1 MGGGVDPV
9 TLTDNTPDRVGGQDS
24 AAPARRSSAGRG
36 DGFLRKSGT
45 FLSGTLLR
53 TLAQGALFVL
63 LAREMPIGTYGL
75 FVGISALV
83 AVVSPFA
90 SAGAPS
96 LIFQSHADSP
106 ADWHHHLARG
116 LVLTAVFGTGASV
129 LVTAAGTAIWGG
141 QVKLVDIAAL
151 AVADLV
157 AWRLIEVV
165 AASVQARGRVF
176 VASVVPAVLH
186 VCRLAAAVALVVSSR
201 QPLTLH
207 AWALTSALLS
217 AVICL
222 VVIWYGVRGA
232 GGLRPDVR
240 GSLAQAS
247 TGMLFAVGLSAQ
259 TVYNDLDKVMLSRLG
274 SPESAAIYAAAYRVV
289 DFAYTPGRSMAAVAY
304 PRFFEA
310 GREGPRAALRLT
322 RRLLPRYLMFS
333 VPASLL
339 LVAFAWTMPIVFGP
353 EYAAATTALQ
363 GLSALLVLKSI
374 HYLAADTLS
383 GSRMQGRRTV
393 CQIAVGVV
401 NAALNVWLIPAY
413 GWQGAVASSLVCDAL
428 LGVLLWSCLA
438 AAVRRDPP
446 RGVAPARQP
455 ADSIGRT

>member
-1 MGGGVDPV
+1 MTLADSTAGRVDG
-9 TLTDNTPDRVGGQDS
+9 TP
-24 AAPARRSSAGRG
+24 PPRRRQPPFAGRG
-36 DGFLRKSGT
+36 DGFLRKSGK
-45 FLSGTLLR
+45 FLTGTLLR

-63 LAREMPIGTYGL
+63 LAREMPIEEYGL
-75 FVGISALV
+75 FVGVTALV

-96 LIFQSHADSP
+96 LIFQSHADAP
-106 ADWHHHLARG
+106 ADWHRHLARG
-116 LVLTAVFGTGASV
+116 LVLTATFGTGASV
-129 LVTAAGTAIWGG
+129 LVTAAGVAIWSG
-141 QVKLVDIAAL
+141 QVRLLDIAAL

-165 AASVQARGRVF
+165 AASVQARGRIF
-176 VASVVPAVLH
+176 VASVIPALLH
-186 VCRLAAAVALVVSSR
+186 VCRLAAAVALAAASP

-207 AWALTSALLS
+207 AWAVTSALLS
-217 AVICL
+217 AAICL
-222 VVIWYGVRGA
+222 LVTGYAVRGA
-232 GGLRPDVR
+232 GLPRADLPGAF
-240 GSLAQAS
+240 GQARA
-247 TGMLFAVGLSAQ
+247 GMLFAVGLSAQ
-259 TVYNDLDKVMLSRLG
+259 TVYNDLDKVMLSKLG

-310 GREGPRAALRLT
+310 GRDGPRAALRLT

-333 VPASLL
+333 VPAALL
-339 LVAFAWTMPIVFGP
+339 LVAFAWMMPIVFGA

-363 GLSALLVLKSI
+363 GLSALLVLKAI

-401 NAALNVWLIPAY
+401 NAGLNVWLIPAY
-413 GWQGAVASSLVCDAL
+413 GWQGAVVSSLVCDAL
-428 LGVLLWSCLA
+428 LGVLLWGCLVA
-438 AAVRRDPP
+438 AIRRDPP
-446 RGVAPARQP
+446 SGAAPARPP
-455 ADSIGRT
+455 ATITERA